1 GVVLGEVRIHHD
13 VRAVGGDVLA
23 HERVQRVDAVE
34 RSEAE
39 GSALLHVYGHRGGGG
54 GGATGRR
61 RAVRARTGDDGE
73 REGGGDEERAPCERA
88 SSFPGQAHPSEVAS
102 GSTVQSRISEPRRRC
117 RSVWPE
123 K

>member
-1 GVVLGEVRIHHD
+1 
-13 VRAVGGDVLA
+13 
-23 HERVQRVDAVE
+23 RVQRVDAVE

-39 GSALLHVYGHRGGGG
+39 GSALLDVSGRRGG

-73 REGGGDEERAPCERA
+73 REGGGDEERAPWERA